1 MNRYVNAKT
10 EEERTSALKAVAT
23 QLKDF
28 GTLDPAS
35 GMVVLGLVETLA
47 PGKTIKNGELVDKN
61 LSLSGLN
68 QLERYMASVGS
79 FFRPADM
86 STLVKLLKADDG
98 SINPT
103 TGKPW
108 EVKDVLSKYTTMPI
122 RTMSING
129 TVRQVTGR
137 ANAAIKELREKYIN
151 EYEKTPISGMA
162 IDGMIKKQKD
172 FVEFG
177 KMLRSTMDNA
187 EKLDRS
193 RGSIVQ
199 AMLSAGMEEGDI
211 ASVISR
217 DYGNIMSIPKFT
229 ERIVN
234 NKFSEIYKNT
244 VRAGNDEQLYSLL
257 SKDFRSTWKGYFITS
272 LADGKS
278 NTEKFNVVSQSN
290 YVAKNVNM
298 SELNR
303 KIIQNYTSNATID
316 MSSNVK
322 KDVLNYYQD
331 VLRYLDQ
338 FKSWEDFASKHP
350 ENTSLFDNFM
360 KDYVEF
366 QQQQQQKQSKIREI
380 PQ

>member
-1 MNRYVNAKT
+1 
-10 EEERTSALKAVAT
+10 
-23 QLKDF
+23 
-28 GTLDPAS
+28 
-35 GMVVLGLVETLA
+35 
-47 PGKTIKNGELVDKN
+47 
-61 LSLSGLN
+61 
-68 QLERYMASVGS
+68 MASVGS
-79 FFRPADM
+79 FFRPTDM

-137 ANAAIKELREKYIN
+137 ANATIKELREKYIN

-244 VRAGNDEQLYSLL
+244 VRGGNDEQLYSLL

-366 QQQQQQKQSKIREI
+366 RQQQQQKPSKIEERYRNENN
-380 PQ
+380 